1 MKKAYVMALMMS
13 ILAIPALAATP
24 AAADLAGTWTGQ
36 LTDPMG
42 NRHDLTLQLEVHGGA
57 ISGTLTG
64 GPPTGAEAP
73 ITDVKLRGS
82 QLSFDVSTQGPQGST
97 ITIAYRGT
105 ITGNRITGTQES
117 PMGSLPWAV
126 TKK

>member
-1 MKKAYVMALMMS
+1 MMKAYVLTLMMTV
-13 ILAIPALAATP
+13 LAMPALAATP

-42 NRHDLTLQLEVHGGA
+42 NRHALTLQLEVHGGA

-64 GPPTGAEAP
+64 GPPTGAAAP
-73 ITDVKLRGS
+73 ITDVKLRGN
-82 QLSFDVSTQGPQGST
+82 QLSFEVSAQGPQGST
-97 ITIAYRGT
+97 ITLAYRGT
-105 ITGNRITGTQES
+105 VSGNRIAGTQES

-126 TKK
+126 TRR